1 MLIAD
6 CLLKFVGRMADMY
19 LLLEIDGAETEEAQ
33 RTTSMVNTIRVKL
46 LVIICMQLLACM
58 KRFVFS
64 EVL

>member
-1 MLIAD
+1 
-6 CLLKFVGRMADMY
+6 MADMY

-46 LVIICMQLLACM
+46 LVIICMQLLVCI
-58 KRFVFS
+58 KRFVLS